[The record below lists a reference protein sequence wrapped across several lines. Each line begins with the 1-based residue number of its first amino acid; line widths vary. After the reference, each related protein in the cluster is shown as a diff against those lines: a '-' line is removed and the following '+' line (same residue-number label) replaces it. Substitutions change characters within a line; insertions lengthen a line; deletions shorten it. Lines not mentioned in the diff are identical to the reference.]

1 MRRIALVT
9 LLTATACGAAL
20 AQGAPAPVDG
30 ESRWSLGAEAM
41 LERLEEIR
49 GAGEEAYLADTQQRL
64 ATERLLQLSIQICID
79 LAAQVVSEQSAPPP
93 SSYSDVFKIL
103 GDKSVISAEIAER
116 LGNAA
121 RQRNLLVHLYMEIDD
136 KAVFASLAFL
146 YDLREFATIVGRLA
160 EADASN

>member
-1 MRRIALVT
+1 
-9 LLTATACGAAL
+9 
-20 AQGAPAPVDG
+20 
-30 ESRWSLGAEAM
+30 M
-41 LERLEEIR
+41 LERLEEVR
-49 GAGEEAYLADTQQRL
+49 DAGEEAYLADAQQRL

-103 GDKSVISAEIAER
+103 GDTGVISAEIAER

-146 YDLREFATIVGRLA
+146 DDLREFATMVGRLA
-160 EADASN
+160 EADASNN

>member
-1 MRRIALVT
+1 LVDAEQVENR
-9 LLTATACGAAL
+9 LERL
-20 AQGAPAPVDG
+20 
-30 ESRWSLGAEAM
+30 EAM

-49 GAGEEAYLADTQQRL
+49 SAGEEAYLADAQQRL

-103 GDKSVISAEIAER
+103 GDKGVLSAEIAKR
-116 LGNAA
+116 LGSAA

-136 KAVFASLAFL
+136 RAVFASLAFL
-146 YDLREFATIVGRLA
+146 DDLREFATIVGRLA

>member
-1 MRRIALVT
+1 M
-9 LLTATACGAAL
+9 
-20 AQGAPAPVDG
+20 VDA
-30 ESRWSLGAEAM
+30 EQVENRLERLEAM

-49 GAGEEAYLADTQQRL
+49 GAGEEAYSADAQQRL

-103 GDKSVISAEIAER
+103 GDKGIISAEIAGR

-146 YDLREFATIVGRLA
+146 DDLREFATIVGRLA

>member
-1 MRRIALVT
+1 LVDAEQVENR
-9 LLTATACGAAL
+9 LERL
-20 AQGAPAPVDG
+20 
-30 ESRWSLGAEAM
+30 EAM
-41 LERLEEIR
+41 IERLEEIR
-49 GAGEEAYLADTQQRL
+49 GAGEEAYLADAQQRL

-93 SSYSDVFKIL
+93 SSYSDMFKIL
-103 GDKSVISAEIAER
+103 GDKDVISAEIAER

-146 YDLREFATIVGRLA
+146 DDLREFATIVGRLA

>member
-1 MRRIALVT
+1 M
-9 LLTATACGAAL
+9 
-20 AQGAPAPVDG
+20 VDA
-30 ESRWSLGAEAM
+30 EQVENRLERLEAM

-49 GAGEEAYLADTQQRL
+49 GAGEEAYLADAQQRL

-103 GDKSVISAEIAER
+103 GDKGVISAEIAER

-146 YDLREFATIVGRLA
+146 DDLRAFAMIVGRLA

>member
-1 MRRIALVT
+1 M
-9 LLTATACGAAL
+9 
-20 AQGAPAPVDG
+20 VDA
-30 ESRWSLGAEAM
+30 EQVENRLERLEAM

-49 GAGEEAYLADTQQRL
+49 VAGEEAYLADAQQRL

-93 SSYSDVFKIL
+93 SSYPDVFKIL
-103 GDKSVISAEIAER
+103 GDKGVISAEIAGR

-136 KAVFASLAFL
+136 EAVFALLAFL
-146 YDLREFATIVGRLA
+146 DDLREFATIVGRLA